1 MPLDD
6 LELYG
11 SGSTT
16 NSDSAESDVDANRP
30 QGKADCNATEA
41 ELENERTDLQK
52 FDEQPENSL
61 NDEFEYS
68 PAQKSSSCSP
78 CPLLSAVMSF
88 RILCLNRTTTIV
100 PKKLIR
106 RHPDIMHV
114 QFPIFDSKRSVHFDL
129 F

>member
-30 QGKADCNATEA
+30 QGNADCNATEA
-41 ELENERTDLQK
+41 ESEDERTESQK

-61 NDEFEYS
+61 NDEFEHT
-68 PAQKSSSCSP
+68 PAQKSSFCSP
-78 CPLLSAVMSF
+78 CPLLSAVTSF
-88 RILCLNRTTTIV
+88 RILCLNRMTRIV
-100 PKKLIR
+100 PKKLMER
-106 RHPDIMHV
+106 R
-114 QFPIFDSKRSVHFDL
+114 
-129 F
+129 